1 VREKIIFSDLAHII
15 LITITDIFLFRLIKK
30 QLVKKRKLLLSMS
43 RMNLKLTKQMSTRNF
58 FVFRFPLAVFNFYVL
73 IIRYDSNLMQYLTN
87 LIVYL
92 VCRKFKLCES
102 IEQIFYFLYLLSYPV
117 RVIFFKF
124 DFNFKESTLIIR
136 QRIINFFRF

>member
-58 FVFRFPLAVFNFYVL
+58 FVFIFPLAVFNFYVL